1 VGAAKVLAASSNVGA
16 ARIAQRLGREG
27 LRESYA
33 AFGLGERTGVA
44 LPGEVRG
51 QLPFPG
57 SDFALATQSF
67 GYNLT
72 ATPLQVT
79 SAMAALA
86 NGGLLLRPAIVRR
99 VVDVATGE
107 VLEEAR
113 AEPIR
118 RAVSESTAATLRR
131 WLVGVVED
139 PKGTGRRARP
149 DGWRVAGKTGTAR
162 KVDPVGGGYASDRH
176 LSSFVGFAPAEAPR
190 IVVGVFVDEPRGDVY
205 GGEVAAPAFREIVE
219 YALARMGVPRDA
231 PLASAP
237 SPPAPARAEAEEAP
251 PVELAEGTIDP
262 PPAGRTMVPALAG
275 LPARGAIRL
284 LERAELA
291 PELVGAGRVVSQSPA
306 AGQVVQRG
314 TRVRMR
320 LAPAG

>member
-1 VGAAKVLAASSNVGA
+1 MGAAH
-16 ARIAQRLGREG
+16 IAVRLGREG
-27 LRESYA
+27 MRDSLA
-33 AFGLGERTGVA
+33 AFGLGERTGMG

-72 ATPLQVT
+72 ATPLQLT
-79 SAMAALA
+79 NAMAALA
-86 NGGLLLRPAIVRR
+86 NGGVLLRPSIVRR

-107 VLEEAR
+107 VLDEAR
-113 AEPIR
+113 PETIR
-118 RAVSESTAATLRR
+118 RAVSEATAATLRR
-131 WLVGVVED
+131 WLAGVVED

-162 KVDPVGGGYASDRH
+162 KVDPVGGGYAADRH
-176 LSSFVGFAPAEAPR
+176 LSSFVGFAPAESPR
-190 IVVGVFVDEPRGDVY
+190 IVVGVFIDEPKGDLY
-205 GGEVAAPAFREIVE
+205 GGDIAAPAFREIVE

-231 PLASAP
+231 PLA
-237 SPPAPARAEAEEAP
+237 APAVALAPVAADAEEAP
-251 PVELAEGTIDP
+251 AAALDLADGAIDSA
-262 PPAGRTMVPALAG
+262 AGRPDDGPGTRR
-275 LPARGAIRL
+275 PARPRRDPAARARGPRAGAD
-284 LERAELA
+284 
-291 PELVGAGRVVSQSPA
+291 GAGRVVSQSPVP
-306 AGQVVQRG
+306 GKVVDRG